1 MLLRI
6 EGPHL
11 INVKWGFSLSVAG
24 EYLRQTV
31 SSTRNY
37 STGNKRFASLT
48 NSENKLLAIDIY
60 SFLYSPQYY

>member
-1 MLLRI
+1 MLSGI

-37 STGNKRFASLT
+37 STGNKPIITLL
-48 NSENKLLAIDIY
+48 NSESDFRL
-60 SFLYSPQYY
+60 